1 MARINLTRKDLINS
15 VYMQIGFSKNISE
28 NLIDDFLSTVAVNLK
43 IEKKLKLSKFGTFSI
58 RSKKSRIGRNPKTK
72 EEKTISNRNVV
83 LFKASKEFKD
93 LVNSK
98 NDT

>member
-1 MARINLTRKDLINS
+1 MARINLTRKDLMNS
-15 VYMQIGFSKNISE
+15 VYMQIGFSKNISVNLIEDFFTIITE
-28 NLIDDFLSTVAVNLK
+28 NLKN
-43 IEKKLKLSKFGTFSI
+43 EKKLKLSKFGTFSI

-72 EEKTISNRNVV
+72 EQMTISDRDVV

-98 NDT
+98 NDS

>member
-1 MARINLTRKDLINS
+1 MSKVNLTKKDLINQ

-28 NLIDDFLSTVAVNLK
+28 NLIDDFLSTITENLI

-72 EEKTISNRNVV
+72 EEKTISGRDVV

-93 LVNSK
+93 LVNSN
-98 NDT
+98 ND

>member
-1 MARINLTRKDLINS
+1 MSRVNLTKKDLINS
-15 VYMQIGFSKNISE
+15 VYMQIGFSKSISE
-28 NLIDDFLSTVAVNLK
+28 NLIDELLVMIIENLK
-43 IEKKLKLSKFGTFSI
+43 NEKKIKLSKFGTFSI

-72 EEKTISNRNVV
+72 EQKTISGRDVV

-98 NDT
+98 ND

>member
-1 MARINLTRKDLINS
+1 MKKINLTKKDLINS

-28 NLIDDFLSTVAVNLK
+28 SLIEDFLSIIIKNIK
-43 IEKKLKLSKFGTFSI
+43 EEKKLKLSKFGTFSI
-58 RSKKSRIGRNPKTK
+58 RTKKSRIGRNPLTK
-72 EEKTISNRNVV
+72 EEKTISVRDVV

-98 NDT
+98 NDS